1 MNTKDI
7 QQALIG
13 RGFYPGPIDG
23 YPGRLTTHAIKQFQQ
38 ANGLTIDGLV
48 GPKTLAKL
56 FPDTNITSPEMDE
69 TSLPLALPWLEIAMN
84 LLDVK
89 EVAGQGSN
97 PLIIDWAAKLGL
109 ADYHDD
115 DIPWCGLFVAH
126 CISSQL
132 SNEAVPN
139 NPLLARNWQKFGKQ
153 TTPGLGAVLVF
164 WRESK
169 QSYKGHVGLYWAEDE
184 DAYHVIG
191 GNQSNAV
198 TITRIAKDRLL
209 EARWP
214 HTGLDEHPIIRM
226 ATNKGYLLST
236 NEA

>member
-1 MNTKDI
+1 MS
-7 QQALIG
+7 
-13 RGFYPGPIDG
+13 
-23 YPGRLTTHAIKQFQQ
+23 
-38 ANGLTIDGLV
+38 TI
-48 GPKTLAKL
+48 AQ
-56 FPDTNITSPEMDE
+56 DE
-69 TSLPLALPWLEIAMN
+69 TSLPLSLPWLEIAMN

-89 EVAGQGSN
+89 EVVGQGSN

-109 ADYHDD
+109 SDYHDD

-126 CISSQL
+126 CISTQL
-132 SNEAVPN
+132 CEESIPN
-139 NPLLARNWQKFGKQ
+139 NPLLARNWRKFGKQ

-169 QSYKGHVGLYWAEDE
+169 ESYKGHVGLYWAED
-184 DAYHVIG
+184 DTAYHVIG

-198 TITRIAKDRLL
+198 TVTRIAKDRLL

-236 NEA
+236 NEV

>member
-1 MNTKDI
+1 MNTKDL
-7 QQALIG
+7 QQALYD
-13 RGFYPGPIDG
+13 RGYNPGPIDG
-23 YPGRLTTHAIKQFQQ
+23 IPGRLTTKAIKQFQRG
-38 ANGLTIDGLV
+38 NGLTADGLA
-48 GPKTLAKL
+48 GPDTLAKL
-56 FPDTNITSPEMDE
+56 FPENSVPAVDE
-69 TSLPLALPWLEIAMN
+69 TDLPLSMPWLELALN

-89 EVAGQGSN
+89 EVIGHGSN

-109 ADYHDD
+109 SDYHDD

-132 SNEAVPN
+132 SEESLPN

-153 TTPGLGAVLVF
+153 TSPGLGAVLVF

-169 QSYKGHVGLYWAEDE
+169 TSYKGHVGLYWAEDE

-198 TITRIAKDRLL
+198 TITRIAKERLL

-214 HTGLDEHPIIRM
+214 FSGLEGQPIVRQ
-226 ATNKGYLLST
+226 ATNKGYLLSI